1 MLGWEFPP
9 HVTGGLGVACEGLV
23 RGLLQTRTEV
33 ALVLPG
39 EAGRPVPVGLTVFE
53 AASAGRRMAPE
64 RPSRGTGRTGRGGG
78 RALHAVPRPASGYSA
93 PPDWRRRAAR
103 ARARRS
109 TPSQGPA
116 SQPVY
121 GSDLVTDV
129 LRYAEFSGRIAG
141 RQRFDVIHA
150 HDWLTYLGGL
160 EARRVSGRP
169 LVVHVHATELD
180 RAGNIE
186 NRFVA
191 DIESL
196 GVRRADRVIAVSRF
210 TAARVAE
217 LYGVPLDRIS
227 VVHNAIDA
235 SRARHARSLARPP
248 LALFAGRLT
257 WQKGP
262 DFFLEAAAL
271 AAREVPRARFVM
283 AGAGDREEAAIAAAE
298 ALGIRGRVLF
308 TGFLPSRELTRLY
321 AEADVFVLPSVSEP
335 FGIAALETLAQG
347 TPAIVARGA
356 GVSEVVKNVLEVD
369 FGDVEDLAS
378 KIIAVLTSPRI
389 ARRFAARGR
398 QEVRRLSWKDS
409 ARKCLEIYRQVL
421 SKGP

>member
-1 MLGWEFPP
+1 
-9 HVTGGLGVACEGLV
+9 
-23 RGLLQTRTEV
+23 
-33 ALVLPG
+33 
-39 EAGRPVPVGLTVFE
+39 
-53 AASAGRRMAPE
+53 
-64 RPSRGTGRTGRGGG
+64 
-78 RALHAVPRPASGYSA
+78 
-93 PPDWRRRAAR
+93 
-103 ARARRS
+103 
-109 TPSQGPA
+109 
-116 SQPVY
+116 
-121 GSDLVTDV
+121 VTDV
-129 LRYAEFSGRIAG
+129 LRYAEFSGRVAG

-180 RAGNIE
+180 RAGSLE

-210 TAARVAE
+210 LAARVAE
-217 LYGVPLDRIS
+217 LYGVPPERIS

-235 SRARHARSLARPP
+235 GPARRARSSSRPP
-248 LALFAGRLT
+248 LVLFAGRIT

-262 DFFLEAAAL
+262 EFFLEAAAL
-271 AAREVPRARFVM
+271 AARDVPRARFVM
-283 AGAGDREEAAIAAAE
+283 AGAGDREAAAIAAAE
-298 ALGIRGRVLF
+298 ALGIRRRVVF
-308 TGFLPSRELTRLY
+308 TGFLSALELDRLY

-335 FGIAALETLAQG
+335 FGIAALEALAHG
-347 TPAIVARGA
+347 TPAIVARRA

-378 KIIAVLTSPRI
+378 KIVAVLTSPRV

-398 QEVRRLSWKDS
+398 EEVKRLSWKD
-409 ARKCLEIYRQVL
+409 AGRKCLAIYRELVAA
-421 SKGP
+421 P

>member
-1 MLGWEFPP
+1 MLGWEYPP
-9 HVTGGLGVACEGLV
+9 HITGGLGVACEGLV
-23 RGLLQTRTEV
+23 RGLLQARTEV

-39 EAGRPVPVGLTVFE
+39 EARPPFPPGLTVLKARSE
-53 AASAGRRMAPE
+53 DRRESRGRPSAVASE
-64 RPSRGTGRTGRGGG
+64 RPGRGGW
-78 RALHAVPRPASGYSA
+78 ALRGAPRLASGYSA
-93 PPDWRRRAAR
+93 PTDWRRRAVR
-103 ARARRS
+103 ARGRGSGRRER
-109 TPSQGPA
+109 PA
-116 SQPVY
+116 PLPVY

-129 LRYAEFSGRIAG
+129 LRYAEASGRIAA
-141 RQRFDVIHA
+141 RRHFDVIHA

-180 RAGNIE
+180 RSGSLE

-191 DIESL
+191 DIEAL
-196 GVRRADRVIAVSRF
+196 GVRQADRVIAVSRF

-217 LYGVPLDRIS
+217 LYGVPLERIT
-227 VVHNAIDA
+227 VIHNAIDA
-235 SRARHARSLARPP
+235 RRARQARSLAHTP

-298 ALGIRGRVLF
+298 GLGIRGRVLF

-335 FGIAALETLAQG
+335 FGIAALEALAQG

-378 KIIAVLTSPRI
+378 KIITVLTSPRI

-409 ARKCLEIYRQVL
+409 ARKCLAVYAEL
-421 SKGP
+421 LPD